1 MKTVKV
7 LILGSEGFVGHNLVR
22 GLKDNF
28 EIIASDMINF
38 SDQNVKYV
46 KADITQFNEIKSI
59 SNGVDVIINLVA
71 HTLVSSFD
79 QIITNAQVNIIGMLN
94 VLEAARLNNIKKI
107 IFPSASSMI
116 GIAKENPVT
125 EQHPATPK
133 TAYGVSKLACEHYLR
148 IYKELYDMNYVVFRF
163 FNIYGPYQANGLI
176 PNIFSKLKK
185 NEPITVFGKGDQMR
199 DYVYIED
206 MVKYF
211 SKAITSNI
219 ADNQVINMGT
229 GQGATVKDVI
239 ELASKQVG
247 IQPKI
252 DYKPERPGE
261 ITNFVADTK
270 LLRALFGSVPSTPLD
285 EGLRLTH
292 EWLNGKQ

>member
-1 MKTVKV
+1 MKV
-7 LILGSEGFVGHNLVR
+7 LILGSEGFVGHNLVQ

-28 EIIASDMINF
+28 EIIASDIVNF
-38 SDQNVKYV
+38 SDQDVKYV
-46 KADITQFNEIKSI
+46 KSDITQFNEIKSI
-59 SNGVDVIINLVA
+59 SNDVDVIINLVA

-79 QIITNAQVNIIGMLN
+79 QIIANAQVNIIGMLN

-125 EQHPATPK
+125 EQHPTTPK

-163 FNIYGPYQANGLI
+163 FNIYGPYQTNGLI
-176 PNIFSKLKK
+176 PNIFTKLRK
-185 NEPITVFGKGDQMR
+185 NEPIPVFGKGGQMR
-199 DYVYIED
+199 DYVYIKD
-206 MVKYF
+206 VIKYF
-211 SKAITSNI
+211 SKSITSNI
-219 ADNQVINMGT
+219 TDNQIINMGT

-247 IQPKI
+247 VEPKI

-270 LLRALFGSVPSTPLD
+270 LLKALFGSVPSTPLE
-285 EGLRLTH
+285 EGLRLTY

>member
-1 MKTVKV
+1 MKV
-7 LILGSEGFVGHNLVR
+7 LILGSEGFVGHNLVQ
-22 GLKDNF
+22 GLKDSF
-28 EIIASDMINF
+28 EIIASDIVNF
-38 SDQNVKYV
+38 SDQDVKYV
-46 KADITQFNEIKSI
+46 KSDITQFNEIKSI
-59 SNGVDVIINLVA
+59 SKGIDVIINLVA

-94 VLEAARLNNIKKI
+94 VLEAARVNNVKKI

-125 EQHPATPK
+125 EQHQATPK

-163 FNIYGPYQANGLI
+163 FNIYGPYQTNGLI
-176 PNIFSKLKK
+176 PNIFSKLQK
-185 NEPITVFGKGDQMR
+185 NEPIPVFGKGDQMR
-199 DYVYIED
+199 DYVYIKD
-206 MVKYF
+206 IIKYF

-239 ELASKQVG
+239 DLASKQVG
-247 IQPKI
+247 VDPKI

-270 LLRALFGSVPSTPLD
+270 LLKALFGTVPSTPLD
-285 EGLRLTH
+285 EGLQLTY
-292 EWLNGKQ
+292 EWLNNKR